1 MNTTKTNWYA
11 VRAKPGTQR
20 MARPIPLAANATYK
34 QEAEW
39 ERRKGESILER
50 QLRQEGIDVF
60 MPSYWIRTKHHRTN
74 KLIERR
80 QPFLVGYAFV
90 HLPRL
95 EFERVRAVDAVMC
108 MLAPTRTA
116 GPVRFPENMIAQ
128 FMMDEFEADQAHKLQ
143 EWSDMERQRFN
154 KQNHL
159 RGQLKKVLPKGRNPK
174 TSLREHADMAIDR
187 LSEVV
192 RARVLAITAQLDALE
207 AAETLAEIDQVA

>member
-1 MNTTKTNWYA
+1 MASNWYA

-20 MARPIPLAANATYK
+20 MARPLLLAANSTEK
-34 QEAEW
+34 EKAEW

-95 EFERVRAVDAVMC
+95 EFERVRGVEAVMC
-108 MLAPTRTA
+108 MLAPTRNA
-116 GPVRFPENMIAQ
+116 GPVRFPESLISQ
-128 FMMDEFEADQAHKLQ
+128 FMMDEFEADQEHKLQ
-143 EWSDMERQRFN
+143 EWSDMEHQRFK

-159 RGQLKKVLPKGRNPK
+159 RGQLKKVLPKGRHPK
-174 TSLREHADMAIDR
+174 TSLREFADEAIDR

-192 RARVLAITAQLDALE
+192 RARVLSITAQLDALE
-207 AAETLAEIDQVA
+207 AAETLEQIEKVA

>member
-1 MNTTKTNWYA
+1 MASNWYA

-20 MARPIPLAANATYK
+20 MARPFPIPANITEK
-34 QEAEW
+34 ERIEA

-60 MPSYWIRTKHHRTN
+60 MPSFWIRTKHHRTN
-74 KLIERR
+74 KIIERR
-80 QPFLVGYAFV
+80 YPFLVGYAFV

-95 EFERVRAVDAVMC
+95 EFEQVRAVDAVMC

-116 GPVRFPENMIAQ
+116 GPVRFPEKMIAQ
-128 FMMDEFEADQAHKLQ
+128 FMMDEFEAAQAHKLQ

-159 RGQLKKVLPKGRNPK
+159 RGQLKKVLPKGRSPK
-174 TSLREHADMAIDR
+174 TSLREYADQAIDR
-187 LSEVV
+187 LNDVV
-192 RARVLAITAQLDALE
+192 RERVLSITAQLDALE
-207 AAETLAEIDQVA
+207 AAETLDQIHKVA

>member
-1 MNTTKTNWYA
+1 MNKMKTNWYA

-20 MARPIPLAANATYK
+20 MARPLLLAANSTEK
-34 QEAEW
+34 EKAEW
-39 ERRKGESILER
+39 ERRRGESILER

-95 EFERVRAVDAVMC
+95 EFERVRGVEAVMC
-108 MLAPTRTA
+108 MLAPTRNA
-116 GPVRFPENMIAQ
+116 GPVWFPENMISQ
-128 FMMDEFEADQAHKLQ
+128 FMVDEFEADQAHKLQ

-159 RGQLKKVLPKGRNPK
+159 RGQLKKVLPKGRHPK
-174 TSLREHADMAIDR
+174 TSLREFADQAVDR
-187 LSEVV
+187 LSDVV
-192 RARVLAITAQLDALE
+192 RARVLSITAQLDKLE
-207 AAETLAEIDQVA
+207 AAETLAEIDAVA

>member
-1 MNTTKTNWYA
+1 MASNNWYA

-20 MARPIPLAANATYK
+20 PARPIPLAANATEK

-39 ERRKGESILER
+39 QRRRGESILER

-95 EFERVRAVDAVMC
+95 EFEQVRGVEAVMC
-108 MLAPTRTA
+108 MLAPTRTS
-116 GPVRFPENMIAQ
+116 GPVRFAEAMISQ
-128 FMMDEFEADQAHKLQ
+128 FMVDEFEAAQAHKLQ
-143 EWSDMERQRFN
+143 EWSDMERERFN
-154 KQNHL
+154 RSNHL
-159 RGQLKKVLPKGRNPK
+159 RGQLKKVLPKGRHAR
-174 TSLREHADMAIDR
+174 TSLREFADDAIDR
-187 LSEVV
+187 LSDVV
-192 RARVLAITAQLDALE
+192 RARVLSITAQLDALE
-207 AAETLAEIDQVA
+207 AAETLEQIEKVA

>member
-1 MNTTKTNWYA
+1 MASNWYA

-20 MARPIPLAANATYK
+20 MARPIPLAANATFK

-60 MPSYWIRTKHHRTN
+60 MPSFWIRTKHHRTN
-74 KLIERR
+74 KIIERR
-80 QPFLVGYAFV
+80 YPFLVGYAFV
-90 HLPRL
+90 HLPGL
-95 EFERVRAVDAVMC
+95 EFEQVRAVDAVMC

-116 GPVRFPENMIAQ
+116 CPVRFPENMIAQ
-128 FMMDEFEADQAHKLQ
+128 FMMDEFEAAQAHKLQ
-143 EWSDMERQRFN
+143 EWSDMERQRFK

-174 TSLREHADMAIDR
+174 TPLREHADMAMDR
-187 LSEVV
+187 LNDVV

-207 AAETLAEIDQVA
+207 AAETLAEIDAVA

>member
-1 MNTTKTNWYA
+1 MTMASNWYA

-20 MARPIPLAANATYK
+20 MARPLLLAANSTEK
-34 QEAEW
+34 EKAEW

-95 EFERVRAVDAVMC
+95 EFERVRAVVAVMC
-108 MLAPTRTA
+108 MLAPTRNA
-116 GPVRFPENMIAQ
+116 GPVRFPEALISQ
-128 FMMDEFEADQAHKLQ
+128 FMMDEFEADQEHKLQ
-143 EWSDMERQRFN
+143 EWSDMEHQRFK

-159 RGQLKKVLPKGRNPK
+159 RGQLKKVLPKGRHAK
-174 TSLREHADMAIDR
+174 TSLREFADEAIDR

-192 RARVLAITAQLDALE
+192 RARVLSITAQLDALE
-207 AAETLAEIDQVA
+207 AAETLEQIEKVA

>member
-1 MNTTKTNWYA
+1 MNTVKTNWYA

-20 MARPIPLAANATYK
+20 MARPLLLAANSTEK
-34 QEAEW
+34 EKAEW

-108 MLAPTRTA
+108 MLAPTRNA
-116 GPVRFPENMIAQ
+116 GPVRFPESLISQ
-128 FMMDEFEADQAHKLQ
+128 FMMDEFEADQEHKLQ
-143 EWSDMERQRFN
+143 EWSDMEHQRFK

-159 RGQLKKVLPKGRNPK
+159 RGQLKKVLPKGRHPK
-174 TSLREHADMAIDR
+174 TSLREFADEAIDR

-192 RARVLAITAQLDALE
+192 RSRVLSITAQLDALE
-207 AAETLAEIDQVA
+207 AAETLEQIEKVA